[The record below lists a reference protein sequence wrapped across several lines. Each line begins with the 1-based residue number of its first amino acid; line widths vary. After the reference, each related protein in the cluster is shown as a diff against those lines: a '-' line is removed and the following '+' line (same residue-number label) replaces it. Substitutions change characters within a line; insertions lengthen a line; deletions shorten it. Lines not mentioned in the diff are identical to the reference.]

1 MWIYQYTLAL
11 CRELL
16 GYVRG
21 KYTQVP
27 IPGSEVSLN
36 QQDLLTDARSTKE
49 ALLLQLRESLDQSG
63 RQKQLE
69 KQAGNADN
77 LSKVISNVPMGLY
90 VF

>member
-27 IPGSEVSLN
+27 IPGAEVSLN

-77 LSKVISNVPMGLY
+77 LSKTLSNVPMGLY

>member
-21 KYTQVP
+21 KYATVP

-36 QQDLLTDARSTKE
+36 QDALLADARTSKE
-49 ALLLQLRESLDQSG
+49 ALLTELRLQLEEAG
-63 RQKQLE
+63 KQKQME
-69 KQAGNADN
+69 RQALNAEN
-77 LSKVISNVPMGLY
+77 LNKALNHVPLGFY
-90 VF
+90 IY